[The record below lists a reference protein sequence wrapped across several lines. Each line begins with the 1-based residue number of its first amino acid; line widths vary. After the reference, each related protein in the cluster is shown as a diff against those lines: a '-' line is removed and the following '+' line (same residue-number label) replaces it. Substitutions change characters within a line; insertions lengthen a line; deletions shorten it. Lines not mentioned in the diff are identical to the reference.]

1 MFLNSLFFGK
11 SDSELAEP
19 SSTIIDNDVLIDL
32 RQLKKSYPTP
42 DGEFWALK
50 GIDLQIRRGELVAIE
65 GKSGAG
71 KSTLINM
78 ITGIDS
84 VTSGEVYVGGQ
95 AIHQLNEGQIAKWR
109 GRNMGVIFQFFQ
121 LMPMLTC
128 LENVMLPMD
137 FCNMYGS
144 QKARRAKALELLEQ
158 VEIGEQAFKKPSAI
172 SGGQQQ
178 RVAIARALANDP
190 PVIAADEPTGNL
202 DSKTAD
208 AVFRLFERLVNQGT
222 TILMVTH
229 DRELAHRANRTITL
243 VDGQIYEDKLT

>member
-1 MFLNSLFFGK
+1 MLSNLFHGK
-11 SDSELAEP
+11 TITSVKEQSP
-19 SSTIIDNDVLIDL
+19 STKDRLIVL
-32 RQLKKSYPTP
+32 RNLKKAYQTP
-42 DGEFWALK
+42 VGDFWALK
-50 GIDLQIRRGELVAIE
+50 GIDLQIERGELVAIE

-78 ITGIDS
+78 ISGIDKP
-84 VTSGEVYVGGQ
+84 TSGEVYVNSRP
-95 AIHQLNEGQIAKWR
+95 IHTLGEGQIAKWR

-144 QKARRAKALELLEQ
+144 QKARRERAMALLEQ
-158 VEIGEQAFKKPSAI
+158 VEIADHAFKKPAAV

-178 RVAIARALANDP
+178 RVAIARALANTP
-190 PVIAADEPTGNL
+190 PVIVADEPTGNL
-202 DSKTAD
+202 DSKTAA
-208 AVFRLFERLVNQGT
+208 AVFQLFAGLVAQGT

-229 DRELAHRANRTITL
+229 DKELASCVNRTITL
-243 VDGQIYEDKLT
+243 VDGYLREE